1 MKKTFPTLYKKSSIG
16 KISEWGISVE
26 EQSGAGLINI
36 VHGYTDG
43 KKQHDT
49 KTVSK
54 GKNVGRANETTPL
67 EQATLEAESKWKK
80 QLDKGYVE
88 DLADTDKVVYL
99 PMLAHSYDKR
109 GKDIKF
115 PCVGQRKFD
124 GVRCLAKLNGDVI
137 LLSRKGK
144 KFPHMEHLH
153 PEIRNMIQEHGD
165 DLILDG
171 ELYSEELS
179 FQRVV
184 GLVKRET
191 LKSGDHEDMKKI
203 KYRLYDCILPND
215 PGAYFNLR
223 YQIIEGLT
231 QDQEFIQLT
240 ENFPVNSGA
249 DIKRLH
255 DQFVAEGY
263 EGLILRNLS
272 GVYGINKRSKD
283 LQKYKHFLDGEY
295 KIIGFEEGEGR
306 AAGTVI
312 WICETEKR
320 QEFRVRPRGAE
331 EERRNW
337 FENGEQYVGGKLTVR
352 YQELTDDGIP
362 RFPVGVAIR
371 DYE

>member
-1 MKKTFPTLYKKSSIG
+1 MKSFPKLYKKSSTG
-16 KISEWGISVE
+16 KISEWEISVE
-26 EQSGAGLINI
+26 EESGHGVINI
-36 VHGYTDG
+36 VHGYIDG

-49 KTVSK
+49 KTVTK
-54 GKNVGRANETTPL
+54 GKNTGKANETTPV
-67 EQATLEAESKWKK
+67 EQATKEAESKWKK

-115 PCVGQRKFD
+115 PCIVQRKFD
-124 GVRCLAKLNGDVI
+124 GVRCTAKLNGDVV

-153 PEIRNMIQEHGD
+153 PEIRVMIEGHGD
-165 DLILDG
+165 ALIPDG
-171 ELYSEELS
+171 ELYSEELT

-184 GLVKRET
+184 GLVKKET
-191 LKSGDHEDMKKI
+191 LRGNDAEDMKKI

-215 PGAYFNLR
+215 PDAVFTIR
-223 YQIIEGLT
+223 YQVIEGLSKSLRH
-231 QDQEFIQLT
+231 IQLT
-240 ENFPVNSGA
+240 ENFIANSEE

-263 EGLILRNLS
+263 EGAIIRNLNGKY
-272 GVYGINKRSKD
+272 GVNKRSKD
-283 LQKYKHFLDGEY
+283 LQKYKHFQDEEY
-295 KIIGFEEGEGR
+295 EVVGFEEGEGR

-312 WICETEKR
+312 WVCETQKG
-320 QEFRVRPRGAE
+320 QTFRVRPRGTE
-331 EERRNW
+331 GERRTW
-337 FENGEQYVGGKLTVR
+337 FESGDKYVGGKLTVR

-362 RFPVGVAIR
+362 RFPVGIAIR